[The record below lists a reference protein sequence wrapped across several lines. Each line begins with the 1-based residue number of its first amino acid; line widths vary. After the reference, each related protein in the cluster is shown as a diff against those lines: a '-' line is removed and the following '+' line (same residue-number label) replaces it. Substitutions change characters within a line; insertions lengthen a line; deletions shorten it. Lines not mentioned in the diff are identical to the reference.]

1 MQRIWAL
8 TKGKEPSKVLEHD
21 QIVLLTSELW
31 QQYGKWTGRESLVAG
46 RPVKKLQQLSL
57 AELLRAE
64 MEDYPSAGGKEEAEV
79 GNIPKKFLSHDLAT
93 G

>member
-8 TKGKEPSKVLEHD
+8 TKGKERSKVLEHD
-21 QIVLLTSELW
+21 QIVLLASELW
-31 QQYGKWTGRESLVAG
+31 QQYGKWTGRESMAG
-46 RPVKKLQQLSL
+46 RPVKKPQQLSL

-64 MEDYPSAGGKEEAEV
+64 MEGYPSAGGKEEAEV
-79 GNIPKKFLSHDLAT
+79 GNITKQFLSHDLAT